1 MNSQLDTNLEFLG
14 KVEPDSLAYLSGIL
28 FGDASAAGQ
37 AKDWQAVARAIMQLG
52 SSYQE
57 LVDGVVERVGLAAA
71 MNGKSVIE
79 KESSIVES
87 LRRPILKQMAIMDID
102 KSLAEL
108 PEDMSDKDIGEV
120 VGYRMSSKMEKDSKT
135 FSMEE
140 MQLLL
145 KMVYGDDGRME
156 MLLQMAE
163 AEQKQVGQRKSALP
177 EPFIPKIR
185 APKPH
190 IGKIVQAIV
199 EIARLRNTTPA

>member
-1 MNSQLDTNLEFLG
+1 MNSQLDPNLEFLG

-28 FGDASAAGQ
+28 FGDASGK
-37 AKDWQAVARAIMQLG
+37 AKDWQAVAGAIMQLG
-52 SSYQE
+52 ASYQE
-57 LVDGVVERVGLAAA
+57 LVDSAVERIGLAAA

-87 LRRPILKQMAIMDID
+87 LRRPILRQMAIMDLD
-102 KSLAEL
+102 KSLAEF
-108 PEDMSDKDIGEV
+108 PEDMSDKDVGEV
-120 VGYRMSSKMEKDSKT
+120 IGYLMSSKMKKDSKT

-140 MQLLL
+140 MQLIL

-163 AEQKQVGQRKSALP
+163 AEQKQVGQKKSALP
-177 EPFIPKIR
+177 EPFIPVIR

-190 IGKIVQAIV
+190 IGKIVQAFV
-199 EIARLRNTTPA
+199 EIARLRNSILA

>member
-52 SSYQE
+52 SNYQE
-57 LVDGVVERVGLAAA
+57 LVDGVIERVGLAAA

-163 AEQKQVGQRKSALP
+163 AEQKQVGQKKSALP

-185 APKPH
+185 SPKPH

>member
-1 MNSQLDTNLEFLG
+1 MNSQLDPNLEFLG
-14 KVEPDSLAYLSGIL
+14 KVEPDSLAYLSVIL
-28 FGDASAAGQ
+28 FGDASGK
-37 AKDWQAVARAIMQLG
+37 AKDWQAVAGAIMQLG
-52 SSYQE
+52 ASYQE
-57 LVDGVVERVGLAAA
+57 LVDSAVERIGLAAA

-87 LRRPILKQMAIMDID
+87 LRRPILKQMAIMELD
-102 KSLAEL
+102 KSM
-108 PEDMSDKDIGEV
+108 PEIPDDMSDKDLGEV

-140 MQLLL
+140 MQLIL

-163 AEQKQVGQRKSALP
+163 AEQKQVGQKKSALP
-177 EPFIPKIR
+177 EPFIPVIR

-199 EIARLRNTTPA
+199 EIARLRNSILA

>member
-1 MNSQLDTNLEFLG
+1 MNSQLDPNLEFLG

-28 FGDASAAGQ
+28 FGDASGK
-37 AKDWQAVARAIMQLG
+37 AKDWQAVAGAIMQLG
-52 SSYQE
+52 ASYQE
-57 LVDGVVERVGLAAA
+57 LVDSAVERIGLAAA

-87 LRRPILKQMAIMDID
+87 LRRPILKQMAIMELD
-102 KSLAEL
+102 KSM
-108 PEDMSDKDIGEV
+108 PEIPDDMSDKDLGEV
-120 VGYRMSSKMEKDSKT
+120 IGYRMSSKMEKDSKT

-140 MQLLL
+140 MQLIL

-163 AEQKQVGQRKSALP
+163 AEQKQVGQKKSALP
-177 EPFIPKIR
+177 EPFIPVIR

-199 EIARLRNTTPA
+199 EIARLRNSILA

>member
-1 MNSQLDTNLEFLG
+1 MNSQLDPNLEFLG

-28 FGDASAAGQ
+28 FGDASGK
-37 AKDWQAVARAIMQLG
+37 AKDWQAVAGVIMQLG
-52 SSYQE
+52 ASYQE
-57 LVDGVVERVGLAAA
+57 LVDSAVERIGLAAA
-71 MNGKSVIE
+71 MNGKGIAE

-87 LRRPILKQMAIMDID
+87 LRRPILKQMAIMELD
-102 KSLAEL
+102 KSM
-108 PEDMSDKDIGEV
+108 PEIPDDMSDKDLGEV

-140 MQLLL
+140 MQLIL

-163 AEQKQVGQRKSALP
+163 AEQKQVGQKKSALP
-177 EPFIPKIR
+177 EPFIPVIR

-199 EIARLRNTTPA
+199 EIARLRNSILA

>member
-1 MNSQLDTNLEFLG
+1 MNSQLDPNLEFLG

-28 FGDASAAGQ
+28 FGDASGK
-37 AKDWQAVARAIMQLG
+37 AKDWQAVAGAIMQLG
-52 SSYQE
+52 ASYQE
-57 LVDGVVERVGLAAA
+57 LVDSAVERIGLAAA

-87 LRRPILKQMAIMDID
+87 LRRPILRQMAIMDLD
-102 KSLAEL
+102 KSLAEF
-108 PEDMSDKDIGEV
+108 PEDMSDKDVGEV
-120 VGYRMSSKMEKDSKT
+120 IGYQMSSKMKKDSKT

-140 MQLLL
+140 MQLIL

-163 AEQKQVGQRKSALP
+163 AEQKQVGQKKSALP
-177 EPFIPKIR
+177 EPFIPVIR

-190 IGKIVQAIV
+190 IGKIVQAFV
-199 EIARLRNTTPA
+199 EIARLRNSILA

>member
-1 MNSQLDTNLEFLG
+1 MNQQLDSNLEFLG
-14 KVEPDSLAYLSGIL
+14 KVEPDSLVYLSGIL

-37 AKDWQAVARAIMQLG
+37 AKDWQTVAGAIMQLG
-52 SSYQE
+52 ANYQE
-57 LVDGVVERVGLAAA
+57 LVDGVIERVGLAAA
-71 MNGKSVIE
+71 MNGKGIVE
-79 KESSIVES
+79 RESSIVES
-87 LRRPILKQMAIMDID
+87 LRRPILKQMAIMDLD

-163 AEQKQVGQRKSALP
+163 AEQKQVGKKKSVLP
-177 EPFIPKIR
+177 EPFIPVIR
-185 APKPH
+185 APKPR

-199 EIARLRNTTPA
+199 EIARLRNSIPA

>member
-1 MNSQLDTNLEFLG
+1 MGSSLDQNLLFLG
-14 KVEPDSLAYLSGIL
+14 KVEPDNLAYLAGIL
-28 FGDASAAGQ
+28 FGNAAGQ
-37 AKDWQAVARAIMQLG
+37 ANDWQALASGVTRLG
-52 SSYQE
+52 ASYQE
-57 LVDGVVERVGLAAA
+57 LVDGVIERVGLPAA
-71 MNGKSVIE
+71 MNGKGIAE

-140 MQLLL
+140 MQLIL

-163 AEQKQVGQRKSALP
+163 AEQKQVGQKKSALP
-177 EPFIPKIR
+177 EPFIPVIR

-190 IGKIVQAIV
+190 IGKIVQTIV
-199 EIARLRNTTPA
+199 EIARLRNSILA

>member
-1 MNSQLDTNLEFLG
+1 MNSQLDPNLEFLG
-14 KVEPDSLAYLSGIL
+14 KVEPDSLAYLSGVL

-37 AKDWQAVARAIMQLG
+37 AKDWQAVAGAIMQLG
-52 SSYQE
+52 ASYQE
-57 LVDGVVERVGLAAA
+57 LVDSAVERIGLAAA
-71 MNGKSVIE
+71 MNGKGIAE

-102 KSLAEL
+102 KSM
-108 PEDMSDKDIGEV
+108 PEIPDDMSDKDLGEV

-140 MQLLL
+140 MQLIL

-163 AEQKQVGQRKSALP
+163 TEQKQVGQKKSALP
-177 EPFIPKIR
+177 EPFIPVIR

-199 EIARLRNTTPA
+199 EIARLRNSILA

>member
-1 MNSQLDTNLEFLG
+1 MNQQLDSNLEFLG
-14 KVEPDSLAYLSGIL
+14 KVEPDSLVYLSGIL

-37 AKDWQAVARAIMQLG
+37 AKDWQTVAGAIMQLG
-52 SSYQE
+52 ASYQE
-57 LVDGVVERVGLAAA
+57 LVDGVIERVGLAAA
-71 MNGKSVIE
+71 MNGKSIVE

-87 LRRPILKQMAIMDID
+87 LRRPILKQMAIMDLD

-145 KMVYGDDGRME
+145 KMVYGDDGR
-156 MLLQMAE
+156 QMAE
-163 AEQKQVGQRKSALP
+163 AEQKQVGKKKSVLP
-177 EPFIPKIR
+177 EPFIPVIR
-185 APKPH
+185 APKPR

-199 EIARLRNTTPA
+199 EIARLRNSIPA

>member
-1 MNSQLDTNLEFLG
+1 MNSQLDPNLEFLG

-28 FGDASAAGQ
+28 FGDASGK
-37 AKDWQAVARAIMQLG
+37 AKDWQAVAGAIMQLG
-52 SSYQE
+52 ASYQE
-57 LVDGVVERVGLAAA
+57 LVDSAVERIGLAAA

-87 LRRPILKQMAIMDID
+87 LRRPILRQMAIMDLD
-102 KSLAEL
+102 KSLAEF
-108 PEDMSDKDIGEV
+108 PEDMSDKDVGEV
-120 VGYRMSSKMEKDSKT
+120 IGYQMSSKMKKDSKT

-140 MQLLL
+140 MQLIL

-163 AEQKQVGQRKSALP
+163 AEQKQVGQKKSALP
-177 EPFIPKIR
+177 EPFIPVIR

-199 EIARLRNTTPA
+199 EIARLRNSILA

>member
-190 IGKIVQAIV
+190 IGKIVQVIV

>member
-1 MNSQLDTNLEFLG
+1 MNSQLDSNLEFLG
-14 KVEPDSLAYLSGIL
+14 KVEADSLAYLSGFL

-145 KMVYGDDGRME
+145 KMVYGDDSRME

>member
-1 MNSQLDTNLEFLG
+1 MNSQLDPNLEFLG

-28 FGDASAAGQ
+28 FGDASGK
-37 AKDWQAVARAIMQLG
+37 AKDWQAVAGAIMQLG
-52 SSYQE
+52 ASYQE
-57 LVDGVVERVGLAAA
+57 LVDSAVERIGLAAA

-87 LRRPILKQMAIMDID
+87 LRRPILKQMAIMELD
-102 KSLAEL
+102 KSM
-108 PEDMSDKDIGEV
+108 PEIPDDMSDKDLGEV

-140 MQLLL
+140 MQLIL

-163 AEQKQVGQRKSALP
+163 AEQKQVGQKKSALP
-177 EPFIPKIR
+177 EPFIPVIR

-199 EIARLRNTTPA
+199 EIARLRNSILA

>member
-1 MNSQLDTNLEFLG
+1 MNSQLDPNLEFLG
-14 KVEPDSLAYLSGIL
+14 KVEPDSLAYLSGVL

-37 AKDWQAVARAIMQLG
+37 AKDWQTVAGAIMQLG
-52 SSYQE
+52 ASYQE
-57 LVDGVVERVGLAAA
+57 LVDSAVERIGLAAA

-87 LRRPILKQMAIMDID
+87 LRRPILKQMAIMELD
-102 KSLAEL
+102 KSM
-108 PEDMSDKDIGEV
+108 PEIPDDMSDKDLGEV

-140 MQLLL
+140 MQLIL

-163 AEQKQVGQRKSALP
+163 AEQKQVGQKKSALP
-177 EPFIPKIR
+177 EPFIPVIR

-190 IGKIVQAIV
+190 IGKIIQAIV
-199 EIARLRNTTPA
+199 EIARLRNSILA

>member
-1 MNSQLDTNLEFLG
+1 MNSQLDPNLEFLG

-28 FGDASAAGQ
+28 FGDASGQ
-37 AKDWQAVARAIMQLG
+37 AKDWQAVAGAIMQLG
-52 SSYQE
+52 ASYQE
-57 LVDGVVERVGLAAA
+57 LVDSAVERIGLPAA
-71 MNGKSVIE
+71 MNGKGIAE

-87 LRRPILKQMAIMDID
+87 LRRPILKQMAIMELD
-102 KSLAEL
+102 KSM
-108 PEDMSDKDIGEV
+108 PEIPDDMSDKDLGEV

-140 MQLLL
+140 MLLIL

-163 AEQKQVGQRKSALP
+163 AEQKQVGQKKSALP
-177 EPFIPKIR
+177 EPFIPVIR

-199 EIARLRNTTPA
+199 EIARLRNSILA